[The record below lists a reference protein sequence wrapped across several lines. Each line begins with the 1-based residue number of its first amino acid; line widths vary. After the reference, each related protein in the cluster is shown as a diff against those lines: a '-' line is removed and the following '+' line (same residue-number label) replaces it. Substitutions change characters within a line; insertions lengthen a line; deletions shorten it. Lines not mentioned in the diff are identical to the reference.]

1 MKISTISAR
10 GIAGLPDLDVDLASG
25 GAANPH
31 PLFLVTGPAAS
42 GKTRL
47 LDAIVATFEAVAP
60 YEGMVR
66 AADWVANPN
75 GSGRIELGL
84 WLDGPE
90 RTQAGGGTN
99 IAVRFESGRVITDA
113 ASGLSRLLQRYDHEE
128 STPKREY
135 FPETRQIWTEG
146 HADGLGAL
154 EQSLLRS
161 SKHPRKYSFVRRFLA
176 SLPEDPV
183 RSDRFTTT
191 LRRLAPELEY
201 VSTNRE
207 YCFSSHKSAPVPVN
221 RLSSF
226 ETDAVLICATAA
238 LIGLNHSLVLLD
250 RPELYVPPE
259 RIVAW
264 TQTLATLGT
273 DNQWIVAT
281 NSPELIQSV
290 GQNQIAALG
299 ASARERGRAS

>member
-1 MKISTISAR
+1 MKISSISAR
-10 GIAGLPDLDVDLASG
+10 GIAGLPDLDVDLATAG
-25 GAANPH
+25 GAIPH
-31 PLFLVTGPAAS
+31 DLFLMSGPAAS

-47 LDAIVATFEAVAP
+47 LEAIVATFEAAAP

-66 AADWVANPN
+66 ASDWISNPKE
-75 GSGRIELGL
+75 SGRIAIGL
-84 WLDGPE
+84 SLDGAE

-99 IAVRFESGRVITDA
+99 IAVRFESGRVVTDA
-113 ASGLSRLLQRYDHEE
+113 ASGLSRLLQRYDHED

-154 EQSLLRS
+154 EQSLLRG
-161 SKHPRKYSFVRRFLA
+161 SKHPRKYSFVPRFLA
-176 SLPEDPV
+176 SLADDPI
-183 RSDRFTTT
+183 RSNRFATA
-191 LRRLAPELEY
+191 LNRLAPGLEY
-201 VSTNRE
+201 VPTNRQ

-221 RLSSF
+221 RLSSS
-226 ETDAVLICATAA
+226 EADAVLICATAVM
-238 LIGLNHSLVLLD
+238 IGLNHSLVLLD

-264 TQTLATLGT
+264 TETLATLGT

-281 NSPELIQSV
+281 NSPELLQSV
-290 GQNQIAALG
+290 GQNQIAWLG
-299 ASARERGRAS
+299 ASSRERGRAS